1 MFYKIIRKK
10 RDQWLASGNCPVKA
24 LLQYMLS
31 VGFMRDAQTDA
42 IKTYLFLKIVGRN
55 RPLAELV
62 SRGFFNTLQ
71 LDELE
76 ISTRVRQY
84 LADNPAAAALYEY
97 ASTTDNSGKIFAPKI
112 VETIKKSPESIDYAA
127 FFRKMFYN
135 VSYTDYLFSLP
146 MGAGKT
152 YLMAAFIYLDLYFAK
167 NEPDNPVF
175 AHNFI
180 IFAPSGLKSSVIPSL
195 RTIQNFDPSRIIPEP
210 AASALKRELIFE
222 VLDQNKTASKSNKT
236 KNPNVQKIAVHQ
248 PLKDLFGLVAVTN
261 AEKVIL
267 DRVDIDEKEGTP
279 VLIERTEQEADLMA
293 NELRS
298 LIGTLPGLAVFI
310 DEVHHAATDDKKLR
324 AVVNHWME
332 SHQLNSVIGF
342 SGTPYLQKAE
352 KIEVAENLTI
362 ANPEIANIV
371 YYYPL
376 ADGIGNFL
384 KKPTVKIADGMDRLQ
399 IVENGI
405 REFFAQFKDTVYPD
419 GTCAKLGI
427 YCGDIETL
435 ELQIYPL
442 AERLAN
448 EFGLNPAEAIL
459 RFHRGN
465 KDYPMPE
472 DAELRFASLDKSISK
487 DRIVLLVQIG
497 KEGWDCRSLTGI
509 ILSQE
514 GDCPTNMVLQT
525 SCRCLRQVR
534 RGVPEPALIY
544 LNKGNADILNTQLVQ
559 QHHISLQEFQSGSS
573 IPTVELKRYD
583 RTAFLKLPKL
593 DFFQLRVQYLTQ
605 IITEER
611 NIKSELVQAVNE
623 DMRKVTL
630 THIAETKDSL
640 KIIETNADFRESGT
654 DHADFN
660 CWLYE
665 IVKQGFNAVSMD
677 TLKPYESILHSL
689 FQKITYQKDGYRY
702 FTSQYDRA
710 EVNANIRKAFYVKRD
725 FEIKEELVP
734 ENASLLK
741 VDAFAPSVLTA
752 QEERFIPKQEMVE
765 KIVQDDAGKLKID
778 AEKQKIIDQLI
789 AIGQTKMADQLK
801 AEYSSHP
808 AKDKTFHYLPYKTDS
823 SFERIFLDEVLT
835 LAEVKKFGL
844 EVYYNGDGDLTE
856 FRIRCFKKAGR
867 HWQSIG
873 LYTPDFLILQRK
885 DGKIHKAIIVETKGA
900 LYARD
905 PNFKD
910 RRDFMETAFIQ
921 KNNEAFGYRR
931 FEYLYLEDSLSDK
944 ERIGR
949 TSEAISEFFQA
960 NP

>member
-1 MFYKIIRKK
+1 MFYKIIQKK
-10 RDQWLASGNCPVKA
+10 CNQWLADENCSAKV

-31 VGFMRDAQTDA
+31 AGFMRDAQIDA
-42 IKTYLFLKIVGRN
+42 IKTYLFLKIVGQN

-62 SRGFFNTLQ
+62 CNGFFNTLS
-71 LDELE
+71 LDDLE
-76 ISTRVRQY
+76 ISTKGRQY
-84 LADNPAAAALYEY
+84 LANNPAAAALYEY
-97 ASTTDNSGKIFAPKI
+97 ASAKDDSGKIFAPKI
-112 VETIKKSPESIDYAA
+112 VKAIKNSPETIDYAA

-195 RTIQNFDPSRIIPEP
+195 RTIQNFDPSWIIPEP
-210 AASALKRELIFE
+210 AASVLKRDLIFE

-236 KNPNVQKIAVHQ
+236 KNPNVQKIAIHQ
-248 PLKDLFGLVAVTN
+248 PLQNLFGLVAVTN

-267 DRVDIDEKEGTP
+267 DRVAIEDKEGTP
-279 VLIERTEQEADLMA
+279 ILIEKTEQEADIMA

-324 AVVNHWME
+324 AVVNHWMG

-352 KIEVAENLTI
+352 KIEVAEDLTI

-427 YCGDIETL
+427 YCGNIETL

-442 AERLAN
+442 AEHLAN
-448 EFGLNPAEAIL
+448 ELGLNPTEAIL

-465 KDYPMPE
+465 KDYSIPE

-487 DRIVLLVQIG
+487 DRIILLVQIG

-525 SCRCLRQVR
+525 SCRCLRQVQ
-534 RGVPEPALIY
+534 RGVPESALIY

-573 IPTVELKRYD
+573 LPSVELKRYD

-605 IITEER
+605 IIEKER
-611 NIKSELVQAVNE
+611 DIKSELKQAVNE
-623 DMRKVTL
+623 DMQKVTL
-630 THIAETKDSL
+630 THTAETKDSL
-640 KIIETNADFRESGT
+640 KIIDTNADFQENGI

-665 IVKQGFNAVSMD
+665 IVKQGFNAISMD
-677 TLKPYESILHSL
+677 MLNPYEEILYSI
-689 FQKITYQKDGYRY
+689 FEKITYQKDNFRY
-702 FTSQYDRA
+702 FTSRYDRA
-710 EVNANIRKAFYVKRD
+710 AVNAKIRKAFYVKRD

-741 VDAFAPSVLTA
+741 VDAFTPTILTA
-752 QEERFIPKQEMVE
+752 QEERFIPKQDMVE
-765 KIVQDDAGKLKID
+765 KIIQDDAGKLKID

-789 AIGQTKMADQLK
+789 AIGQSQMAEQLK

-808 AKDKTFHYLPYKTDS
+808 SKNKTFHYLPYKTDS
-823 SFERIFLDEVLT
+823 SFERIFLDEVLILT
-835 LAEVKKFGL
+835 DVKKFGL

-867 HWQSIG
+867 HWKNIG
-873 LYTPDFLILQRK
+873 LYTPDFLIIQRK

-905 PNFKD
+905 PNFKN

-931 FEYLYLEDSLSDK
+931 FEYLYLEDSLSEK
-944 ERIGR
+944 ERIGK
-949 TSEAISEFFQA
+949 TSKAISEFFQEIY
-960 NP
+960 